1 MNTLQWDRCRL
12 NGVLYPRLR
21 SIGMNVGI
29 ALVILLT
36 ALGSV
41 NSQPSEPREKHKA
54 IYAPPP
60 EYPLGAR
67 QRHWTGKGLFLCNLR
82 PDGTVSSVKILQ
94 STGHEILDQAGTS
107 ALGRWR
113 FQPGDMNAVKIPL
126 RFTMSG
132 VRHRMAG
139 AVISD

>member
-1 MNTLQWDRCRL
+1 MNA
-12 NGVLYPRLR
+12 
-21 SIGMNVGI
+21 II

-36 ALGSV
+36 ALASV
-41 NSQPSEPREKHKA
+41 NSQPSEPSEKHKA

-67 QRHWTGKGLFLCNLR
+67 QRHWTGKDIFLCYLR

-94 STGHEILDQAGTS
+94 STGHDMLDQAGTS

-113 FQPGDMNAVKIPL
+113 FQPGNMKRVKIPL
-126 RFTMSG
+126 TFTMAG
-132 VRHRMAG
+132 VRHRMSG

>member
-1 MNTLQWDRCRL
+1 
-12 NGVLYPRLR
+12 
-21 SIGMNVGI
+21 MNVVI

-36 ALGSV
+36 TLVSA
-41 NSQPSEPREKHKA
+41 NSQASELRDKHRT

-60 EYPLGAR
+60 EYPLSAR
-67 QRHWTGKGLFLCNLR
+67 QRHWTGAGVFLCNLR
-82 PDGTVSSVKILQ
+82 PDGTVSSVNILQ

-113 FQPGDMNAVKIPL
+113 FQPSYMNAVKIPL
-126 RFTMSG
+126 RFTMSA

>member
-1 MNTLQWDRCRL
+1 
-12 NGVLYPRLR
+12 
-21 SIGMNVGI
+21 MNVVI

-36 ALGSV
+36 ALGSA
-41 NSQPSEPREKHKA
+41 NSQPSEPIEKKA

-67 QRHWTGKGLFLCNLR
+67 QRHWTGKGIFLCYLR

-94 STGHEILDQAGTS
+94 STGHDMLDQGGTS

-113 FQPGDMNAVKIPL
+113 FQPGEMKAMKIPL
-126 RFTMSG
+126 TFTMSG
-132 VRHRMAG
+132 VRHRMSG

>member
-1 MNTLQWDRCRL
+1 
-12 NGVLYPRLR
+12 
-21 SIGMNVGI
+21 MNVAI

-36 ALGSV
+36 TLVSA
-41 NSQPSEPREKHKA
+41 NSQASEPREKHRA

-67 QRHWTGKGLFLCNLR
+67 QRHWTGVGLFLCNLR

-94 STGHEILDQAGTS
+94 STGHDILDQAGTS
-107 ALGRWR
+107 ALGQWK
-113 FQPGDMNAVKIPL
+113 FQPGDMKAIKIPL
-126 RFTMSG
+126 KFTMSG
-132 VRHRMAG
+132 VRHRMSG